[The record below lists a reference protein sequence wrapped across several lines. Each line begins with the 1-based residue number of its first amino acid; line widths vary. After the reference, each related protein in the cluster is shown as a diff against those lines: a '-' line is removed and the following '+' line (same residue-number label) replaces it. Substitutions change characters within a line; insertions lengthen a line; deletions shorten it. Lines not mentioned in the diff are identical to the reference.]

1 MIVLPQPAEAAAL
14 TGRHSAGDE
23 IGSTRGFRADR
34 SAEGTESET
43 DGSTGCR
50 FGLKSASASW
60 RALERRR
67 ALALRARSLTS
78 NSASRSVAERARWSF
93 VLKVLQQ
100 KTMLVS
106 LRRCDER
113 MLVTPLPDLA
123 DEGLNRHGYSSKEQ
137 RPSWLQVY
145 FREFNYL
152 SSAQSPPS
160 RRPLLRPLRPP
171 RARKASSGGRRVCS
185 PRYHS

>member
-60 RALERRR
+60 RARCSAVCLARAFTLETQAAKQIGLGFAARFIKTRLRGDELGCGLQDPLARR
-67 ALALRARSLTS
+67 A
-78 NSASRSVAERARWSF
+78 
-93 VLKVLQQ
+93 
-100 KTMLVS
+100 S
-106 LRRCDER
+106 LRRCGYVRVRHDR
-113 MLVTPLPDLA
+113 MVADL
-123 DEGLNRHGYSSKEQ
+123 DLTVQ
-137 RPSWLQVY
+137 L
-145 FREFNYL
+145 
-152 SSAQSPPS
+152 
-160 RRPLLRPLRPP
+160 
-171 RARKASSGGRRVCS
+171 
-185 PRYHS
+185 